1 MAEAV
6 GVFDCARSAIK
17 PAQPGDADENCGK
30 HEATDAAFS
39 CKAVSG
45 FGRVRDG
52 PCNIHAGLMT
62 CSPEAA
68 LAARP

>member
-1 MAEAV
+1 MALGPV
-6 GVFDCARSAIK
+6 LL
-17 PAQPGDADENCGK
+17 P
-30 HEATDAAFS
+30 

-52 PCNIHAGLMT
+52 PCNIHAGPMT

-68 LAARP
+68 LATRPRTIGELSTLIRQALVSVGRSYMVNEMGQA